1 MKTTSGLL
9 FSVLKLQK
17 KKRKKKIIS
26 LPCVPY
32 LSLTTDKLVTLI
44 SNSAVKCIFFER
56 QPSFA
61 FIMPMI
67 HQQLDLP
74 KARGGEGSQKE
85 GKETRRT
92 HRKGSCIEDS
102 VRRGRESE

>member
-17 KKRKKKIIS
+17 KKERKIIS

-56 QPSFA
+56 QPSFT

-85 GKETRRT
+85 GEGNK
-92 HRKGSCIEDS
+92 
-102 VRRGRESE
+102 RRGHIGKDPV